1 MDSETV
7 IATGNAR
14 WTSRCL
20 LAVVLIAILF
30 RVWQIAEPLWIDEL
44 HTSWVVS
51 GAFEEVAPR
60 ARMGNQGPVY
70 FWCVWLVTQAC
81 GHSESALRLSSMV
94 AGALAVWLA
103 ARVVIRHGGSLE
115 SGLIA
120 SALIAV
126 DTAAIF
132 YAQEARPYAWVQ
144 CLSLL
149 QFDAWYDGFGS
160 NTVKR
165 KAAAG
170 RWVSVSVLL
179 FYIHYTTLLV
189 TGIQAV
195 LGTISIMRSRD
206 RGRSEKVSVIVA
218 VMVTALACS
227 LAWPHVRE
235 IFTHR
240 EQWKVMTD
248 PASIGDLLSMSPTVG
263 LAVLGL
269 FAMLYRLV
277 GPASSATTT
286 RDAVIATSSG
296 SSSIR
301 PLIPESLRAPLSCA
315 AMLLAPMLIVWLLAR
330 WEVVNL
336 VHVRYMSTSVMAAAC
351 TAAWGVDLFATR
363 SVRWGCGAAL
373 LLASIAMSGMLT
385 QWQRDGRIV
394 ADRNEN
400 WPAVLAEISRREAGE
415 PRPVFLC
422 ANLVEDFRLRSQ
434 PSEQFVEYL
443 RFPLLGIY
451 RLPGVHREIYPL
463 PTHGARRLDVL
474 PAWRASQP
482 DAARLGD
489 GKRSGQRLSPVERT
503 DRVWVIVRTY
513 QSRLAREILDEFV
526 DRFPTDDARYDRF
539 GDLWLLEI
547 PTGSPAAARSSAS
560 AK

>member
-1 MDSETV
+1 MDPETV

-14 WTSRCL
+14 WISRCL
-20 LAVVLIAILF
+20 LAVVLIAILL

-51 GAFEEVAPR
+51 GAFEDVAPR
-60 ARMGNQGPVY
+60 ARMGNQGPFY
-70 FWCVWLVTQAC
+70 FWCVWLATQVC
-81 GHSESALRLSSMV
+81 GHSEAALRLSSMV

-115 SGLIA
+115 SGCIA

-149 QFDAWYDGFGS
+149 QFDAWSDGFGWHAD
-160 NTVKR
+160 KR
-165 KAAAG
+165 KSAAG

-189 TGIQAV
+189 TAIQAV
-195 LGTISIMRSRD
+195 LGTIAIIRSRN
-206 RGRSEKVSVIVA
+206 RGMPEKVSAIVA
-218 VMVTALACS
+218 VLVAALACG

-235 IFTHR
+235 IFARR
-240 EQWKVMTD
+240 EQWKAMTD
-248 PASIGDLLSMSPTVG
+248 PASIGDLLRMTPTIG
-263 LAVLGL
+263 LAVPGL
-269 FAMLYRLV
+269 FATLYRLL
-277 GPASSATTT
+277 GSGASSTVAL
-286 RDAVIATSSG
+286 DARRPTSLG
-296 SSSIR
+296 SPSVR
-301 PLIPESLRAPLSCA
+301 PLIPESLRAPLACA
-315 AMLLAPMLIVWLLAR
+315 LMLLVPMQIVWLLAR

-336 VHVRYMSTSVMAAAC
+336 CHVRYVSSSIIASAC
-351 TAAWGVDLFATR
+351 TAAWGVDLFASR
-363 SVRWGCGAAL
+363 SVRWSCGAGL
-373 LLASIAMSGMLT
+373 VLASIAMSGMLA
-385 QWQRDGRIV
+385 QWQSDGRIV

-400 WPAVLAEISRREAGE
+400 WPALLAEISRREAGE
-415 PRPVFLC
+415 PHPVFLC

-451 RLPGVHREIYPL
+451 RLPGVRREIYPL

-482 DAARLGD
+482 DAASLGD
-489 GKRSGQRLSPVERT
+489 GKRSGRRVNPVQPD
-503 DRVWVIVRTY
+503 DRVWVIVRTH
-513 QSRLAREILDEFV
+513 QSRLAREILEEFT

-547 PTGSPAAARSSAS
+547 PTGSPAPARSSAE
-560 AK
+560 